1 MTRFNAVN
9 IRPAAEADEA
19 TIKRMVRAEGLDPTS
34 LKWQH
39 FLVVE
44 VDGKVVGIG
53 QVKEYP
59 GCQELGSLVVLPE
72 YRGQGIAGELIRSLE
87 TRAGRPLY
95 LLCRDRM
102 QAYYERF
109 GYELIPIWRAPRPLL
124 LKLLFTRLFLLAG
137 IRIVLMWK
145 PK

>member
-1 MTRFNAVN
+1 VN
-9 IRPAAEADEA
+9 IRPAVKADDA
-19 TIKRMVRAEGLDPTS
+19 SIKRMVRSEGLDPTS

-39 FLVVE
+39 FLVAE
-44 VDGKVVGIG
+44 ADSGIVGIG

-59 GCQELGSLVVLPE
+59 GCLELGSLVVLAE
-72 YRGQGIAGELIRSLE
+72 YRGQGIGGELIRTLE
-87 TRAGRPLY
+87 ARAGRPLY

-102 QAYYERF
+102 QPYYERF
-109 GYELIPIWRAPRPLL
+109 SYERIPISRAPRPLL